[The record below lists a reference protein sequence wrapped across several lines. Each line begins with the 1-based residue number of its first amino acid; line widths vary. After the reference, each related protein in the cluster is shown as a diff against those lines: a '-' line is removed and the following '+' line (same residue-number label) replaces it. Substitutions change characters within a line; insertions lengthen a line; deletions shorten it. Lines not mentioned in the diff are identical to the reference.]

1 MGQEPTC
8 KHLLPIDTAECTY
21 CRRLITGTHAPCDS
35 LETVRQLVRRVIVA
49 AHGLGQQVRVA
60 AVTVLKRVGEVNGIA
75 ITAQVV
81 TIAGIAD
88 GLPCSIHLF
97 VKRKPLKSALL
108 PIVVVRTYQG
118 FGDDINAGLRVPIL
132 SFLNVTHGRTQV
144 ACPAGPRIRN
154 DQSIEISQRRDAHM
168 RQIHAFPH

>member
-118 FGDDINAGLRVPIL
+118 FGDDINAGLR
-132 SFLNVTHGRTQV
+132 F
-144 ACPAGPRIRN
+144 
-154 DQSIEISQRRDAHM
+154 QSL
-168 RQIHAFPH
+168 AF